1 MRVALVM
8 ESSQMK
14 KNGLIFK
21 ELEKT
26 CAKFKQDTVNYGM
39 YEDNNVNLIKY
50 YQVGIISSI
59 LLEGGAADF
68 VVTGCGTGQGAMI
81 SMNSFPNIVCGLVD
95 SPLDAFLFSQVNS
108 GNAISLRFA
117 QNYGWGA
124 NLNCGYCFDA
134 LFQHEFGQG
143 YPEELAESQ
152 VISRKAFVRMKQ
164 TMYPNIYEVLNRIG
178 DDVVRNIINYP
189 EFKTYFF
196 RDAKNMDMIHYCRKI
211 LREE

>member
-1 MRVALVM
+1 MKVALVM

-14 KNGLIFK
+14 KNNVIFK
-21 ELEKT
+21 ELKNSST
-26 CAKFKQDTVNYGM
+26 KFNHDIVNYGM

-59 LLEGGAADF
+59 LLEAGAVDF

-81 SMNSFPNIVCGLVD
+81 SMNSFPNIVCGFVD
-95 SPLDAFLFSQVNS
+95 SPLDAFLFSQVNC

-124 NLNCGYCFDA
+124 NLNCGYCFDT
-134 LFQHEFGQG
+134 LFQQEFGQG

-152 VISRKAFVRMKQ
+152 LISRNALVKMKQ
-164 TMYPNIYEVLNRIG
+164 AMNPSIYELLNRIG
-178 DDVVRNIINYP
+178 DDVVKNIIDYP
-189 EFKTYFF
+189 EFKTNFF
-196 RDAKNMDMIHYCRKI
+196 RDATNTDMIQYCREI
-211 LREE
+211 LGEE